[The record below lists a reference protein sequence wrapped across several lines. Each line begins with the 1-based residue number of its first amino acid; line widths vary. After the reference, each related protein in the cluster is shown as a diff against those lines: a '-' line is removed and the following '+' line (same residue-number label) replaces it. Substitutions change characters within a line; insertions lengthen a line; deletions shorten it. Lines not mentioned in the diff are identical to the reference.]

1 MGQLSSTTST
11 PGYSVRVY
19 DYVGTGTFR
28 IVCTTFKKGNLP
40 QIVCHKF
47 FGSPRDG
54 VAKQQ
59 LKMHIVLATPK
70 AAAKAAEA
78 SEAAEAAEIIV

>member
-1 MGQLSSTTST
+1 M
-11 PGYSVRVY
+11 
-19 DYVGTGTFR
+19 
-28 IVCTTFKKGNLP
+28 
-40 QIVCHKF
+40 CHKF